1 MIEVSQLNAG
11 ELAALLHFHAD
22 AGVEFLLEDEGIDRF
37 AEFAASAASNSA
49 LRAPAQSAAPQERA
63 QRPSERQS
71 AAAAKPAPRP
81 VSATAV
87 AIPGEEAV
95 EMARRAAEA
104 ATNLAELKQAI
115 DTFEGC
121 NLKAS
126 ARNSVFPTQAG
137 ALPILIFGATPSA
150 EDDREGVPFSGAHG
164 ELLTKM
170 FGAIGIDIAE
180 ATLAHTVPW
189 RPPGG
194 RPPTPAEAEI
204 CRPFAMRLIALSK
217 PRFIV
222 MLGNF
227 TARFFTGS
235 TEAIHALRG
244 QWFEIGTPPTPATA
258 MLHPQDLMTAPLSK
272 RLAWMDL
279 LAFEQRMN
287 QANA

>member
-37 AEFAASAASNSA
+37 AEFAASAAQ
-49 LRAPAQSAAPQERA
+49 RAPAQNPPQQERA
-63 QRPSERQS
+63 QRPS

-81 VSATAV
+81 VSATSV

-104 ATNLAELKQAI
+104 ATTLAELKQAI
-115 DTFEGC
+115 DAFEGC

-126 ARNSVFPTQAG
+126 ARNSVFPTEAG
-137 ALPILIFGATPSA
+137 SLPILIFGATPSA

-164 ELLTKM
+164 ELLAKM
-170 FGAIGIDIAE
+170 FSAIGIDITQT
-180 ATLAHTVPW
+180 TLAHSVPW

-204 CRPFAMRLIALSK
+204 CRPFAMRLIALAK

-227 TARFFTGS
+227 TTRFFTGS

-244 QWFEIGTPPTPATA
+244 QWFEIGTPPTEAVA

-272 RLAWMDL
+272 RLAWTDL
-279 LAFEQRMN
+279 LALEQRIK

>member
-37 AEFAASAASNSA
+37 AEFASSAV
-49 LRAPAQSAAPQERA
+49 LRAPAQAAPQQERA
-63 QRPSERQS
+63 QRPSA
-71 AAAAKPAPRP
+71 AAAAKPVPRP
-81 VSATAV
+81 VSSTAV
-87 AIPGEEAV
+87 AIPGEEAI

-104 ATNLAELKQAI
+104 ATSLAELKQAI
-115 DTFEGC
+115 DNFEGC

-126 ARNSVFPTQAG
+126 ARNSVFPTEAG
-137 ALPILIFGATPSA
+137 SLPILIIGATPTA

-164 ELLTKM
+164 ELLAKM
-170 FGAIGIDIAE
+170 FSAIGIDVAQT
-180 ATLAHTVPW
+180 TLAHSVPW

-204 CRPFAMRLIALSK
+204 CRPFAMRLIALAK
-217 PRFIV
+217 PRFVV

-227 TARFFTGS
+227 TTRFFTGS

-244 QWFEIGTPPTPATA
+244 QWFEIGTPPTQAVA

-272 RLAWMDL
+272 RLAWADL
-279 LAFEQRMN
+279 LGFEQHMK

>member
-37 AEFAASAASNSA
+37 AEFAASAAI
-49 LRAPAQSAAPQERA
+49 RVPAQTAAPQERA

-87 AIPGEEAV
+87 AIPGEEAI

-115 DTFEGC
+115 DSFEGC
-121 NLKAS
+121 NLRAS
-126 ARNSVFPTQAG
+126 ARNSVFPSEAG
-137 ALPILIFGATPSA
+137 ALPILVFGATPSA
-150 EDDREGVPFSGAHG
+150 EDDREGIPFSSAHG
-164 ELLTKM
+164 ELLAKM
-170 FGAIGIDIAE
+170 FGAIGIDVAQT
-180 ATLAHTVPW
+180 TLAHTVPW

-204 CRPFAMRLIALSK
+204 CRPFAMRLIALAK
-217 PRFIV
+217 PRFVV

-227 TARFFTGS
+227 TTRFFTGS

-244 QWFEIGTPPTPATA
+244 QWFEIGTPPTQAVA

-272 RLAWMDL
+272 RLAWADL
-279 LAFEQRMN
+279 LAFEQRMK

>member
-1 MIEVSQLNAG
+1 MIEASQLNAG

-22 AGVEFLLEDEGIDRF
+22 AGVEFLLEDEGVDRF
-37 AEFAASAASNSA
+37 AEFAASVTASAAM
-49 LRAPAQSAAPQERA
+49 RAPAQNAAPQERA
-63 QRPSERQS
+63 QRPSERPS
-71 AAAAKPAPRP
+71 AAAKPAPRP
-81 VSATAV
+81 VSAATV

-104 ATNLAELKQAI
+104 ATSLAELKQAI
-115 DTFEGC
+115 DAFEGC

-126 ARNSVFPTQAG
+126 ARNSVFPTEAG

-150 EDDREGVPFSGAHG
+150 EDDREGAPFSGVHG

-170 FGAIGIDIAE
+170 FGAIGVDVTE
-180 ATLAHTVPW
+180 TTLAYTVPW

-235 TEAIHALRG
+235 ADAIHALRG
-244 QWFEIGTPPTPATA
+244 QWFEIGTPPTEAVA

-279 LAFEQRMN
+279 LAFEQRMK

>member
-37 AEFAASAASNSA
+37 AEFASSAA
-49 LRAPAQSAAPQERA
+49 LRAPAQTAPQQERA
-63 QRPSERQS
+63 QRPS
-71 AAAAKPAPRP
+71 AAAATKPAPRP
-81 VSATAV
+81 ASAASV
-87 AIPGEEAV
+87 AIPGEEAI

-104 ATNLAELKQAI
+104 ATTLGELKQAI

-126 ARNSVFPTQAG
+126 ARNSVFPTEAG

-164 ELLTKM
+164 ELLAKM
-170 FGAIGIDIAE
+170 FGAIGIDVAQT
-180 ATLAHTVPW
+180 TLAHTVPW

-204 CRPFAMRLIALSK
+204 CRPFAMRLIALAE

-227 TARFFTGS
+227 TTRFFTGS

-244 QWFEIGTPPTPATA
+244 QWFEIGTPPTEAVA

-272 RLAWMDL
+272 RLAWADL
-279 LAFEQRMN
+279 LAFEQRMK

>member
-37 AEFAASAASNSA
+37 AEFASSAA
-49 LRAPAQSAAPQERA
+49 LRTPAQSAPSQERA
-63 QRPSERQS
+63 QRPST

-81 VSATAV
+81 VSAPAV
-87 AIPGEEAV
+87 AIPGEEAI

-104 ATNLAELKQAI
+104 ATSLAELKQAI
-115 DTFEGC
+115 DNFEGC

-126 ARNSVFPTQAG
+126 ARNSVFPTEAG
-137 ALPILIFGATPSA
+137 SLPILIFGATPSA
-150 EDDREGVPFSGAHG
+150 EDDREGIPFSGAHG
-164 ELLTKM
+164 ELLAKM
-170 FGAIGIDIAE
+170 FGAIGIDVAQT
-180 ATLAHTVPW
+180 TLAHSVPW

-194 RPPTPAEAEI
+194 RPPTPAEGEI
-204 CRPFAMRLIALSK
+204 CRPFAMRLIALAQ

-227 TARFFTGS
+227 TTRFFTGS
-235 TEAIHALRG
+235 TETIHALRG
-244 QWFEIGTPPTPATA
+244 QWFEIGTPATEAVA

-279 LAFEQRMN
+279 LAFEQRFK
-287 QANA
+287 QANS

>member
-1 MIEVSQLNAG
+1 MIEASNLNAG

-22 AGVEFLLEDEGIDRF
+22 AGVEFLLEDEGVDRF
-37 AEFAASAASNSA
+37 AEFAASVAM
-49 LRAPAQSAAPQERA
+49 RAPAPAAPAQERA
-63 QRPSERQS
+63 QRPSP
-71 AAAAKPAPRP
+71 AAAKPAPRP

-104 ATNLAELKQAI
+104 ATSLAELKQAI
-115 DTFEGC
+115 DAFEGC

-126 ARNSVFPTQAG
+126 ARNSVFPTEVG
-137 ALPILIFGATPSA
+137 TLPILIFGATPSA
-150 EDDREGVPFSGAHG
+150 EDDREGVAFSGAHG
-164 ELLTKM
+164 ELLAKM

-180 ATLAHTVPW
+180 TTLAHTVPW

-204 CRPFAMRLIALSK
+204 CRPFAMRLIALTK

-227 TARFFTGS
+227 ATRYFTGS
-235 TEAIHALRG
+235 AEAIHALRG
-244 QWFEIGTPPTPATA
+244 QWFEIGSPPTEAIA

-279 LAFEQRMN
+279 LALEQRMK

>member
-37 AEFAASAASNSA
+37 AEFASSAV
-49 LRAPAQSAAPQERA
+49 LRAPAQAAPQQERA
-63 QRPSERQS
+63 QRPSA

-81 VSATAV
+81 VSSTAV
-87 AIPGEEAV
+87 AIPGEEAI

-104 ATNLAELKQAI
+104 ATSLAELKQAI
-115 DTFEGC
+115 DNFEGC

-126 ARNSVFPTQAG
+126 ARNSVFPTEAG
-137 ALPILIFGATPSA
+137 SLPILIIGATPTA

-164 ELLTKM
+164 ELLAKM
-170 FGAIGIDIAE
+170 FSAIGIDVAQT
-180 ATLAHTVPW
+180 TLAHSVPW

-204 CRPFAMRLIALSK
+204 CRPFAMRLIALAK
-217 PRFIV
+217 PRFVV

-227 TARFFTGS
+227 TTRFFTGS

-244 QWFEIGTPPTPATA
+244 QWFEIGTPPTQAVA

-272 RLAWMDL
+272 RLAWADL
-279 LAFEQRMN
+279 LAFEQHMK

>member
-37 AEFAASAASNSA
+37 AEFAASAA
-49 LRAPAQSAAPQERA
+49 LRAPAQSAPQQERA
-63 QRPSERQS
+63 QRPS

-87 AIPGEEAV
+87 AIPGEEAI

-104 ATNLAELKQAI
+104 ATSLAELKQAI
-115 DTFEGC
+115 DNFEGC

-126 ARNSVFPTQAG
+126 ARNSVFPTEAG
-137 ALPILIFGATPSA
+137 SLPILIFGATPSA
-150 EDDREGVPFSGAHG
+150 EDDREGLPFSGAHG
-164 ELLTKM
+164 ELLAKM
-170 FGAIGIDIAE
+170 FGAIGIDVAQM
-180 ATLAHTVPW
+180 TLAHSVPW

-204 CRPFAMRLIALSK
+204 CRPFAMRLIALAQ

-227 TARFFTGS
+227 TTRFFTGS
-235 TEAIHALRG
+235 TETIHALRG
-244 QWFEIGTPPTPATA
+244 QWFEIGTPATEAVA

-279 LAFEQRMN
+279 LAFEQRFK
-287 QANA
+287 QANS

>member
-37 AEFAASAASNSA
+37 AEFAASAA
-49 LRAPAQSAAPQERA
+49 LRAPAQSAPQQERV
-63 QRPSERQS
+63 QRP
-71 AAAAKPAPRP
+71 AAAKPAPRP

-104 ATNLAELKQAI
+104 ATSLPELKRAI

-126 ARNSVFPTQAG
+126 ARNSVFPTEVG
-137 ALPILIFGATPSA
+137 SLPILIFGATPSA

-164 ELLTKM
+164 ELLAKM
-170 FGAIGIDIAE
+170 FGAIGIDVAQ
-180 ATLAHTVPW
+180 ATLSHTVPW

-204 CRPFAMRLIALSK
+204 CRPFAMRLITLAK

-227 TARFFTGS
+227 TTRFFTGS

-244 QWFEIGTPPTPATA
+244 QWFEIGTPPTEAMA
-258 MLHPQDLMTAPLSK
+258 MLHPQDLMAAPLSK
-272 RLAWMDL
+272 RLAWTDL

-287 QANA
+287 QANL

>member
-37 AEFAASAASNSA
+37 AEFASSAV
-49 LRAPAQSAAPQERA
+49 LRAPAQAAPQQERA
-63 QRPSERQS
+63 QRPSA
-71 AAAAKPAPRP
+71 AAAAKPVPRP
-81 VSATAV
+81 VSSTAV
-87 AIPGEEAV
+87 AIPGEEAI

-104 ATNLAELKQAI
+104 ATSLAELKQAI
-115 DTFEGC
+115 DNFEGC

-126 ARNSVFPTQAG
+126 ARNSVFPTEAG
-137 ALPILIFGATPSA
+137 SLPILIIGATPTA

-164 ELLTKM
+164 ELLAKM
-170 FGAIGIDIAE
+170 FSAIGIDVAQT
-180 ATLAHTVPW
+180 TLAHSVPW

-204 CRPFAMRLIALSK
+204 CRPFAMRLIALAK
-217 PRFIV
+217 PRFVV

-227 TARFFTGS
+227 TTRFFTGS

-244 QWFEIGTPPTPATA
+244 QWFEIGTPPTQAVA

-272 RLAWMDL
+272 RLAWADL
-279 LAFEQRMN
+279 LAFEQHME

>member
-37 AEFAASAASNSA
+37 AEFASSAAQ
-49 LRAPAQSAAPQERA
+49 RAPEQSAPQQERA
-63 QRPSERQS
+63 QRPS

-87 AIPGEEAV
+87 AIPGEEAI

-104 ATNLAELKQAI
+104 ATSLAELKQAI
-115 DTFEGC
+115 DNFEGC

-126 ARNSVFPTQAG
+126 ARNSVFPTEAG
-137 ALPILIFGATPSA
+137 SLPILIFGATPSA
-150 EDDREGVPFSGAHG
+150 EDDREGIPFSGAHG
-164 ELLTKM
+164 ELLAKM
-170 FGAIGIDIAE
+170 FGAIGIDVAQM
-180 ATLAHTVPW
+180 TLAHSVPW

-204 CRPFAMRLIALSK
+204 CRPFAMRLIALAQ
-217 PRFIV
+217 PRFMV

-227 TARFFTGS
+227 TTRFFTGS
-235 TEAIHALRG
+235 TETIHALRG
-244 QWFEIGTPPTPATA
+244 QWFEIGTPATEAMA

-272 RLAWMDL
+272 RLAWTDL
-279 LAFEQRMN
+279 LALEQRIK
-287 QANA
+287 QVNA

>member
-37 AEFAASAASNSA
+37 AEFAASAAQ
-49 LRAPAQSAAPQERA
+49 RAPAQSPPQQERA
-63 QRPSERQS
+63 QRPS

-81 VSATAV
+81 VSATSV

-104 ATNLAELKQAI
+104 ATTLAELKQAI
-115 DTFEGC
+115 DNFEGC

-126 ARNSVFPTQAG
+126 ARNSVFPTEVG
-137 ALPILIFGATPSA
+137 SLPILILGATPSA
-150 EDDREGVPFSGAHG
+150 EDDREGIPFSGAHG
-164 ELLTKM
+164 ELLAKM
-170 FGAIGIDIAE
+170 FSAIGIDITQT
-180 ATLAHTVPW
+180 TLAHSVPW

-204 CRPFAMRLIALSK
+204 CRPFAMQLIALAK

-227 TARFFTGS
+227 TTRFFTGS

-244 QWFEIGTPPTPATA
+244 QWFEIGTPPTEAVA

-272 RLAWMDL
+272 RLAWTDL
-279 LAFEQRMN
+279 LAFEQRIK

>member
-37 AEFAASAASNSA
+37 AEFASSAA
-49 LRAPAQSAAPQERA
+49 LRAPEQSAPQQERA
-63 QRPSERQS
+63 QRPS

-87 AIPGEEAV
+87 AIPGEEAI

-104 ATNLAELKQAI
+104 ATSLAELKQAI
-115 DTFEGC
+115 DNFEGC

-126 ARNSVFPTQAG
+126 ARNSVFPTEAG
-137 ALPILIFGATPSA
+137 SLPILIFGATPSA
-150 EDDREGVPFSGAHG
+150 EDDREGIPFSGAHG
-164 ELLTKM
+164 ELLAKM
-170 FGAIGIDIAE
+170 FGAIGIDVAQM
-180 ATLAHTVPW
+180 TLAHSVPW

-204 CRPFAMRLIALSK
+204 CRPFAMRLIALAQ
-217 PRFIV
+217 PRFMV

-227 TARFFTGS
+227 TTRFFTGS
-235 TEAIHALRG
+235 TETIHALRG
-244 QWFEIGTPPTPATA
+244 QWFEIGTPATEAMA

-272 RLAWMDL
+272 RLAWTDL
-279 LAFEQRMN
+279 LALEQRIK
-287 QANA
+287 QVNA

>member
-1 MIEVSQLNAG
+1 MIEASQLNAG

-22 AGVEFLLEDEGIDRF
+22 AGVEFLLQDEGVDRF
-37 AEFAASAASNSA
+37 AEFAASVA
-49 LRAPAQSAAPQERA
+49 LRAPAQSAPQQERA
-63 QRPSERQS
+63 QRPS
-71 AAAAKPAPRP
+71 ATAAAKPATRP

-104 ATNLAELKQAI
+104 AASLAELKQAI
-115 DTFEGC
+115 DSFEGC

-126 ARNSVFPTQAG
+126 ARNSVLPTEAG
-137 ALPILIFGATPSA
+137 ELPILIFGATPSA

-164 ELLTKM
+164 ELLAKM
-170 FGAIGIDIAE
+170 FGAIGIDVGRT
-180 ATLAHTVPW
+180 TLAHTVPW

-204 CRPFAMRLIALSK
+204 CRPFAMRLIALAK

-227 TARFFTGS
+227 TTRFFTGS

-244 QWFEIGTPPTPATA
+244 QWFEIGTPPTDAVA

-279 LAFEQRMN
+279 LEFEQRMKK
-287 QANA
+287 ANA

>member
-22 AGVEFLLEDEGIDRF
+22 AGVEFLLEDEGVDRF
-37 AEFAASAASNSA
+37 AEFAASAAASA
-49 LRAPAQSAAPQERA
+49 AMRAPAQSAAQQERA
-63 QRPSERQS
+63 QRPS
-71 AAAAKPAPRP
+71 AAAKAAPRP

-104 ATNLAELKQAI
+104 ATSVAELKQTIEA
-115 DTFEGC
+115 FEGC
-121 NLKAS
+121 NLRTS
-126 ARNSVFPTQAG
+126 ARNSVFPSEVG
-137 ALPILIFGATPSA
+137 PMPILIFGATPSA
-150 EDDREGVPFSGAHG
+150 EDDREGAPFSGVHG

-170 FGAIGIDIAE
+170 FGAIGVDIAE
-180 ATLAHTVPW
+180 TTLAHTVPW

-204 CRPFAMRLIALSK
+204 CRPFAMRLIALTK

-235 TEAIHALRG
+235 TDAIHALRG
-244 QWFEIGTPPTPATA
+244 QWFEIGTPPTQAVA

-279 LAFEQRMN
+279 LAFEQRMK

>member
-22 AGVEFLLEDEGIDRF
+22 AGVDFLLEDEGIDRF
-37 AEFAASAASNSA
+37 AEFAASAATSA
-49 LRAPAQSAAPQERA
+49 AMRTPSPDAAPQGRDP
-63 QRPSERQS
+63 RPG
-71 AAAAKPAPRP
+71 AAAAKPASRP

-87 AIPGEEAV
+87 AIPGEEAI
-95 EMARRAAEA
+95 EMARRTAEA
-104 ATNLAELKQAI
+104 ATSLAELKQAI
-115 DTFEGC
+115 DKFEGC
-121 NLKAS
+121 NLRAS
-126 ARNSVFPTQAG
+126 ARNSVFPTEAG
-137 ALPILIFGATPSA
+137 SLPILIFGATPSA
-150 EDDREGVPFSGAHG
+150 EDDREGIPFSGTHG
-164 ELLTKM
+164 ELLAKM
-170 FGAIGIDIAE
+170 FAAIGIDTAQT
-180 ATLAHTVPW
+180 TLAHTVPW

-204 CRPFAMRLIALSK
+204 CRPFAMRLIALAQ

-227 TARFFTGS
+227 TTRFFTGS
-235 TEAIHALRG
+235 TETIHALRG
-244 QWFEIGTPPTPATA
+244 QWFEIGTPATEAMA

-287 QANA
+287 TAKP

>member
-22 AGVEFLLEDEGIDRF
+22 AGVDFLLEDEGIDRF
-37 AEFAASAASNSA
+37 AEFAASVAQ
-49 LRAPAQSAAPQERA
+49 RAPAQSAPQQERP
-63 QRPSERQS
+63 QRPS
-71 AAAAKPAPRP
+71 APAAAKPAPRP

-104 ATNLAELKQAI
+104 ATTLAELKQAI
-115 DTFEGC
+115 DAFEGC

-126 ARNSVFPTQAG
+126 ARNSVFPTEAG
-137 ALPILIFGATPSA
+137 HLPILVFGATPSA

-164 ELLTKM
+164 ELLAKM
-170 FGAIGIDIAE
+170 FSAIGIDVTQT
-180 ATLAHTVPW
+180 TLAHSVPW

-204 CRPFAMRLIALSK
+204 CRPFAMRLIALAK

-227 TARFFTGS
+227 TTRFFTGS

-244 QWFEIGTPPTPATA
+244 QWFEIGTPPTEAVA

-279 LAFEQRMN
+279 LAFEQRMK